1 MLHITY
7 NIKHDVMR
15 DKSALEFM
23 EKKEETMRSM
33 TVPMKA
39 EGLTSFKI
47 QYDYRT
53 DQFKTEFMKEWEPDL
68 DWSQYNKT
76 FYESSLMTE
85 DVKYYNTAETRKL
98 FAKYDLEDYLDEV
111 ESLIKSGKHF
121 GIEGYYHAGYDIL
134 FMSHQHSRKLGIN
147 NKSHAT
153 LTGGIRRHDKAEA
166 EVDVIIDGLNLG
178 RGMTY
183 KNIAAKI
190 NMGGCKQTVTMD
202 PVDLTNMQHIGFL
215 GFCIDRIRVMTGPDM
230 NFPTELADVENENF
244 TMQYTNGPKYSV
256 LGETGKPTAYGTYVT
271 LKSALKYK
279 EGSDSLAG
287 KTATLIGLGAVG
299 WYMGGHLLEE
309 VEKLYIADLSEEVCT
324 RFIAEHPG
332 KNIEVIPLE
341 GAYYQECDILVP
353 CAIGGVFSDETIP
366 KLNCKYI
373 WGSANNQLKASS
385 QEEEKRLAK
394 KLADRGILFQTEWF
408 HNTAGVICGYH
419 EYAYGKDAK
428 YENVIAQID
437 GTMISGTYNNL
448 KEADEKGIT
457 PCENLYG
464 TCDKVIYG
472 DMTLE
477 EFWEK

>member
-1 MLHITY
+1 
-7 NIKHDVMR
+7 
-15 DKSALEFM
+15 
-23 EKKEETMRSM
+23 
-33 TVPMKA
+33 
-39 EGLTSFKI
+39 
-47 QYDYRT
+47 
-53 DQFKTEFMKEWEPDL
+53 
-68 DWSQYNKT
+68 
-76 FYESSLMTE
+76 
-85 DVKYYNTAETRKL
+85 
-98 FAKYDLEDYLDEV
+98 
-111 ESLIKSGKHF
+111 
-121 GIEGYYHAGYDIL
+121 
-134 FMSHQHSRKLGIN
+134 
-147 NKSHAT
+147 
-153 LTGGIRRHDKAEA
+153 
-166 EVDVIIDGLNLG
+166 
-178 RGMTY
+178 
-183 KNIAAKI
+183 
-190 NMGGCKQTVTMD
+190 
-202 PVDLTNMQHIGFL
+202 
-215 GFCIDRIRVMTGPDM
+215 
-230 NFPTELADVENENF
+230 
-244 TMQYTNGPKYSV
+244 
-256 LGETGKPTAYGTYVT
+256 
-271 LKSALKYK
+271 
-279 EGSDSLAG
+279 
-287 KTATLIGLGAVG
+287 
-299 WYMGGHLLEE
+299 MGGHLLEE

-437 GTMISGTYNNL
+437 ETMISGTYNNL